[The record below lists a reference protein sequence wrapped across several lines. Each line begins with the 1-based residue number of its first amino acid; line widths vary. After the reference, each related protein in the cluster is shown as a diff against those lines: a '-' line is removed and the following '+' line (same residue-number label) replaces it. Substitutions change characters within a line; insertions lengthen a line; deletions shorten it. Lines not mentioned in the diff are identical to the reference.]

1 MTDTS
6 NEEEN
11 GRHARDDRARAS
23 FGPFDPLGTIS
34 ELQAQGIR
42 AASDIAH
49 GLTNM
54 LDAAV
59 STGRPQTAGPNGN
72 GRANVGDLRGAVG
85 RLIDLYGDVLGRTFD
100 AYADLLEERARMG
113 PHLDGGPAGAVQVT
127 IAPGGERR
135 SGAGEL
141 WLGNGTDATTGKLR
155 LVSTALVSAD
165 GYVPVT
171 SVLLEP
177 NVVDAI
183 APGDAARIAVAI
195 EVEPDAPE
203 GYYHGYVLVPE
214 LPGEALPL
222 TLVVGYP
229 SAEDG
234 VP

>member
-1 MTDTS
+1 M
-6 NEEEN
+6 
-11 GRHARDDRARAS
+11 
-23 FGPFDPLGTIS
+23 
-34 ELQAQGIR
+34 
-42 AASDIAH
+42 
-49 GLTNM
+49 
-54 LDAAV
+54 
-59 STGRPQTAGPNGN
+59 
-72 GRANVGDLRGAVG
+72 
-85 RLIDLYGDVLGRTFD
+85 
-100 AYADLLEERARMG
+100 
-113 PHLDGGPAGAVQVT
+113 
-127 IAPGGERR
+127 
-135 SGAGEL
+135 
-141 WLGNGTDATTGKLR
+141 
-155 LVSTALVSAD
+155 STALVSAD

>member
-59 STGRPQTAGPNGN
+59 SPGRPQTAGPNGK

-85 RLIDLYGDVLGRTFD
+85 RLIDLYGDVRT
-100 AYADLLEERARMG
+100 DLRRLRR
-113 PHLDGGPAGAVQVT
+113 PAG
-127 IAPGGERR
+127 
-135 SGAGEL
+135 GARPDRGR
-141 WLGNGTDATTGKLR
+141 A
-155 LVSTALVSAD
+155 ST
-165 GYVPVT
+165 
-171 SVLLEP
+171 
-177 NVVDAI
+177 
-183 APGDAARIAVAI
+183 
-195 EVEPDAPE
+195 
-203 GYYHGYVLVPE
+203 
-214 LPGEALPL
+214 
-222 TLVVGYP
+222 VGL
-229 SAEDG
+229 
-234 VP
+234 